1 MCHQA
6 VGVECEIM
14 SGFTGTLNP
23 QQREAAT
30 HLHGPL
36 LILAG
41 AGTGKTRVITAR
53 IAHMVNEGI
62 DPKHILA
69 VTFTNKAANEM
80 RERVNGMVRDGLGK
94 KIGVGTFHAF
104 CARLLREFA
113 EHVGYKKNF
122 VIYSQAEQESLMKQ
136 VLKTLLSS
144 DESMDAGVML
154 SRISKSKNDGA
165 SLGDPQESTEGA
177 IMDRYQGEMRGRNV
191 MDFDDLL
198 MLGVQLLE
206 SSAEVRREVQARHRY
221 VMVDEFQDTNSLQM
235 RLLKALVP
243 APFNVCVVGD
253 DDQSIYGWRGAEITN
268 ITQFENFFPN
278 PHVVKLEENYRS
290 TTPILHTAN
299 SLIKNNAGRRPK
311 NLWSR
316 MERGENVKLVITAD
330 EKEEA
335 EMVTKEVE
343 ATHYRDK
350 RDWEDFAVLFRTNDQ
365 SRVLEQAFRQRR
377 IPYRV
382 VGARSFFDRREVKD
396 LVAYLKVFANPHSD
410 IDLLRILNVPAR
422 GIAPSIAELARERS
436 MERHHSVWVA
446 LCDPDWQRQIPEKA
460 RAAVRGFVS
469 LINKYHAAAVKDGTK
484 LATMGEML
492 LAETEY
498 LAWLKKGAKTPED
511 TVRWE
516 MGVNEM
522 LKSLATYDEKNR
534 GDGLTGYLDEICLDD
549 EREDKDDI
557 EKKKGVCLI
566 TMHAS
571 KGLEFPIVYLPGL
584 EQGILPHRRSYEEGR
599 VDEERRLFYV
609 GITRAKQRLTI
620 SHTRN
625 RIKWGQKQTS
635 LPSPFLKELDPKFI
649 EEVDYSRHMN
659 ESVTQEENTH
669 FFAGLRAMLEDG

>member
-1 MCHQA
+1 
-6 VGVECEIM
+6 M

-30 HLHGPL
+30 HIHGPL

-62 DPKHILA
+62 EPKHILA

-80 RERVNGMVRDGLGK
+80 RERVKGMVRDGLGK

-104 CARLLREFA
+104 CAKLLREFA

-122 VIYSQAEQESLMKQ
+122 VIYSQSEQESLMKQ

-154 SRISKSKNDGA
+154 SRISKAKNDA
-165 SLGDPQESTEGA
+165 TSLGNPEESTEGA
-177 IMDRYQGEMRGRNV
+177 IMERYQGEMRARNV

-198 MLGVQLLE
+198 LLGVQLLE
-206 SSAEVRREVQARHRY
+206 NTAEVRQQVQARHRF

-235 RLLKALVP
+235 RMLKALVP
-243 APFNVCVVGD
+243 PPFNVCVVGD

-311 NLWSR
+311 SLWSR
-316 MERGENVKLVITAD
+316 AEKGDNVKLIVTAD

-335 EMVTKEVE
+335 DMVTKEVE

-350 RDWEDFAVLFRTNDQ
+350 REWEDFAVLFRTNDQ

-396 LVAYLKVFANPHSD
+396 IVAYLKVFANPHSD
-410 IDLLRILNVPAR
+410 IDLLRIINVPAR
-422 GIAPSIAELARERS
+422 GITPSIAELARERS
-436 MERHHSVWVA
+436 MEKHHSVWVA
-446 LCDPDWQRQIPEKA
+446 LCDPEWQRQVPEKA
-460 RAAVRGFVS
+460 RVAVRGFVS
-469 LINKYHAAAVKDGTK
+469 LVTKYNAAATAEGTK
-484 LATMGEML
+484 LAEMGEML
-492 LAETEY
+492 LKETEY

-516 MGVNEM
+516 TGVSEM
-522 LKSLATYDEKNR
+522 LKSLAAYDEKNQR
-534 GDGLTGYLDEICLDD
+534 DGLTGYLDEICLDD

-620 SHTRN
+620 SYTRN
-625 RIKWGQKQTS
+625 RVKWGQKQTS
-635 LPSPFLKELDPKFI
+635 LPSPFLKELDRKFVQ
-649 EEVDYSRHMN
+649 EMDYSRHMN
-659 ESVTQEENTH
+659 ETVTQEENTN
-669 FFAGLRAMLEDG
+669 FFSGLRAMLAEG

>member
-1 MCHQA
+1 
-6 VGVECEIM
+6 
-14 SGFTGTLNP
+14 
-23 QQREAAT
+23 
-30 HLHGPL
+30 
-36 LILAG
+36 
-41 AGTGKTRVITAR
+41 
-53 IAHMVNEGI
+53 
-62 DPKHILA
+62 
-69 VTFTNKAANEM
+69 
-80 RERVNGMVRDGLGK
+80 
-94 KIGVGTFHAF
+94 
-104 CARLLREFA
+104 
-113 EHVGYKKNF
+113 
-122 VIYSQAEQESLMKQ
+122 MKQ

-154 SRISKSKNDGA
+154 SRISKAKNDA
-165 SLGDPQESTEGA
+165 TSLGNPEESTEGA
-177 IMDRYQGEMRGRNV
+177 IMERYQGEMRARNV

-198 MLGVQLLE
+198 LLGVQLLE
-206 SSAEVRREVQARHRY
+206 NTAEVRQQVQARHRF

-235 RLLKALVP
+235 RMLKALVP
-243 APFNVCVVGD
+243 PPFNVCVVGD

-311 NLWSR
+311 SLWSR
-316 MERGENVKLVITAD
+316 AEKGDNVKLIVTAD

-335 EMVTKEVE
+335 DMVTKEVE

-350 RDWEDFAVLFRTNDQ
+350 REWEDFAVLFRTNDQ

-396 LVAYLKVFANPHSD
+396 IVAYLKVFANPHSD
-410 IDLLRILNVPAR
+410 IDLLRIINVPAR
-422 GIAPSIAELARERS
+422 GITPSIAELARERS
-436 MERHHSVWVA
+436 MEKHHSVWVA
-446 LCDPDWQRQIPEKA
+446 LCDPEWQRQVPEKA
-460 RAAVRGFVS
+460 RVAVRGFVS
-469 LINKYHAAAVKDGTK
+469 LVTKYNAAATAEGTK
-484 LATMGEML
+484 LAEMGEML
-492 LAETEY
+492 LKETEY

-516 MGVNEM
+516 TGVSEM
-522 LKSLATYDEKNR
+522 LKSLAAYDEKNQR
-534 GDGLTGYLDEICLDD
+534 DGLTGYLDEICLDD

-620 SHTRN
+620 SYTRN
-625 RIKWGQKQTS
+625 RVKWGQKQTS
-635 LPSPFLKELDPKFI
+635 LPSPFLKELDRKFVQ
-649 EEVDYSRHMN
+649 EMDYSRHMN
-659 ESVTQEENTH
+659 ETVTQEENTN
-669 FFAGLRAMLEDG
+669 FFSGLRAMLAEG

>member
-1 MCHQA
+1 
-6 VGVECEIM
+6 M

-30 HLHGPL
+30 HIHGPL

-62 DPKHILA
+62 EPKHILA

-80 RERVNGMVRDGLGK
+80 RERVKGMVRDGLGK

-104 CARLLREFA
+104 CAKLLREFA

-122 VIYSQAEQESLMKQ
+122 VIYSQSEQESLMKQ

-144 DESMDAGVML
+144 DESLDASVML
-154 SRISKSKNDGA
+154 SRISKAKNDGN
-165 SLGDPQESTEGA
+165 SLGNPEESTEGA
-177 IMDRYQGEMRGRNV
+177 IMERYQGEMRGRNV

-198 MLGVQLLE
+198 LLGVQLLE
-206 SSAEVRREVQARHRY
+206 NTAEVRQQVQSRHRY

-235 RLLKALVP
+235 RMLKALVP
-243 APFNVCVVGD
+243 PPFNVCVVGD

-311 NLWSR
+311 SLWSR
-316 MERGENVKLVITAD
+316 AEKGDNVKLIVTAD

-335 EMVTKEVE
+335 DMVTKEVE

-350 RDWEDFAVLFRTNDQ
+350 REWEDFAVLFRTNDQ

-396 LVAYLKVFANPHSD
+396 IVAYLKVFANPHSD
-410 IDLLRILNVPAR
+410 IDLLRIINVPAR
-422 GIAPSIAELARERS
+422 GITPSIAELARERS
-436 MERHHSVWVA
+436 MEKHHSVWVA
-446 LCDPDWQRQIPEKA
+446 LCDPDWQRQVPEKA
-460 RAAVRGFVS
+460 RVAVRGFVA
-469 LINKYHAAAVKDGTK
+469 LVTKYNAAATAEGTK
-484 LATMGEML
+484 LAEMGEML
-492 LAETEY
+492 LKETEY

-516 MGVNEM
+516 AGVNEM
-522 LKSLATYDEKNR
+522 LKSLAAYDEKNAR
-534 GDGLTGYLDEICLDD
+534 DGLTGYLDEICLDD

-620 SHTRN
+620 SYTRN

-635 LPSPFLKELDPKFI
+635 LPSPFLKELDRKFV
-649 EEVDYSRHMN
+649 EEMDYSRHMN
-659 ESVTQEENTH
+659 ETVTQEENTN
-669 FFAGLRAMLEDG
+669 FFSGLRAMLAEG

>member
-1 MCHQA
+1 
-6 VGVECEIM
+6 M

-30 HLHGPL
+30 HIHGPL

-62 DPKHILA
+62 EPKHILA

-80 RERVNGMVRDGLGK
+80 RERVKGMVRDGLGK

-104 CARLLREFA
+104 CAKLLREFA

-122 VIYSQAEQESLMKQ
+122 VIYSQSEQESLMKQ

-144 DESMDAGVML
+144 DESMDASVML
-154 SRISKSKNDGA
+154 SRISKAKNDGN
-165 SLGDPQESTEGA
+165 SLGNPEESTEGA
-177 IMDRYQGEMRGRNV
+177 IMERYQGEMRGRNV

-198 MLGVQLLE
+198 LLGVQLLE
-206 SSAEVRREVQARHRY
+206 NTAEVRQQVQSRHRY

-243 APFNVCVVGD
+243 PPFNVCVVGD

-290 TTPILHTAN
+290 TTQILHTAN

-311 NLWSR
+311 SLWCR
-316 MERGENVKLVITAD
+316 AEKGDNVKLIVTAD

-335 EMVTKEVE
+335 DMVTKEVE

-350 RDWEDFAVLFRTNDQ
+350 REWEDFAVLFRTNDQ

-396 LVAYLKVFANPHSD
+396 IVAYLKVFANPHSD
-410 IDLLRILNVPAR
+410 IDLLRIINVPAR
-422 GIAPSIAELARERS
+422 GITPSIAELARERS
-436 MERHHSVWVA
+436 MEKHHSVWVA
-446 LCDPDWQRQIPEKA
+446 LCDPDWQRQVPEKA
-460 RAAVRGFVS
+460 RVAVRGFVS
-469 LINKYHAAAVKDGTK
+469 LINKYHAAASTEGTK
-484 LATMGEML
+484 LAEMGEML
-492 LAETEY
+492 LKETEY

-516 MGVNEM
+516 TGVNEM
-522 LKSLATYDEKNR
+522 LKSLAAYDEKNAR
-534 GDGLTGYLDEICLDD
+534 DGLTGYLDEICLDD

-620 SHTRN
+620 SYTRN
-625 RIKWGQKQTS
+625 RVKWGQKQTS
-635 LPSPFLKELDPKFI
+635 LPSPFLKELDRKFV
-649 EEVDYSRHMN
+649 EEMDYSRHMN
-659 ESVTQEENTH
+659 ETVTQEENTN
-669 FFAGLRAMLEDG
+669 FFSGLRAMLAEG